1 MSVLAVFSIL
11 FYFWVFSMKPRNQYN
26 ILVVSQTNIRGN
38 IQYDKQPT
46 YQATHTVWTGEVPG
60 GLHPLH
66 SSWETV
72 NSLAGGDKVYFYH
85 SRQTEE
91 THWQAD
97 AQVEASE
104 RDDQTGSQAD
114 RQADGDT
121 ANQVDRQAGGR
132 RCKQTGW
139 QRENRG
145 RKPAG
150 EEYQCSLHISTL
162 AVCALPYKVLVFF
175 KISI

>member
-1 MSVLAVFSIL
+1 MT
-11 FYFWVFSMKPRNQYN
+11 PRNQYN
-26 ILVVSQTNIRGN
+26 TLVVSQTNIRGN

-46 YQATHTVWTGEVPG
+46 YRATHTVWTGEVPG

-104 RDDQTGSQAD
+104 RDDQTGSQTD
-114 RQADGDT
+114 RQTETQPIRSTDR
-121 ANQVDRQAGGR
+121 QVDIDANRQI
-132 RCKQTGW
+132 
-139 QRENRG
+139 G
-145 RKPAG
+145 RKSPRVKTGATNLL
-150 EEYQCSLHISTL
+150 EVFHCRRRISLFTAHFYF
-162 AVCALPYKVLVFF
+162 VW
-175 KISI
+175 